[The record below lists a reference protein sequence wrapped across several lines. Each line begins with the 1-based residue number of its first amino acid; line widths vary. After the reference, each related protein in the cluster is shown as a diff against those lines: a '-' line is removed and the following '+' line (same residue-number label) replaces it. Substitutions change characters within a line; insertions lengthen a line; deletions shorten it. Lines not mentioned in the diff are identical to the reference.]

1 LSSPDRPNGRF
12 LSRALS
18 LAAFVAV
25 VAFAGLA
32 VRRAPPETLAKLGEA
47 RLSLLA
53 AGTVLYGAG
62 FFLRG
67 ARLNFLLPPGEPLPV
82 ARAASLSAAT
92 LFLVQVLPFRG
103 GELASWALYRIALG
117 AGWVRSG
124 AVFAVVKIVDSGV
137 LVLAGL
143 SGAALLAVAGR
154 ALGIGAAAAA
164 GAAAGAAGL
173 LLAPRLAGRGADR
186 LSGRFPEGSRRR
198 RLAAEIGTALRV
210 AHEQP
215 RRYLAA
221 IAAAASCLAV
231 QLGAIWL
238 MLGALH
244 VAASPGVV
252 ALALLTSAIASAAI
266 PSPAGNFGPSES
278 GFTAAL
284 LLGGVPLPLGLVVA
298 GILHLLSTLSAGAVG
313 LPFLLEWLRGRRER
327 L

>member
-1 LSSPDRPNGRF
+1 
-12 LSRALS
+12 
-18 LAAFVAV
+18 
-25 VAFAGLA
+25 

-231 QLGAIWL
+231 QLGPS
-238 MLGALH
+238 GSCSALFTSRRH
-244 VAASPGVV
+244 LESWRWRSSHRPSLRPRFRRPRGTSGPQSQASP
-252 ALALLTSAIASAAI
+252 
-266 PSPAGNFGPSES
+266 
-278 GFTAAL
+278 
-284 LLGGVPLPLGLVVA
+284 PL
-298 GILHLLSTLSAGAVG
+298 
-313 LPFLLEWLRGRRER
+313 FY
-327 L
+327 